1 MLGMAIDICI
11 RGAGVVGMTLAL
23 LLARARIRVGL
34 VRSAPVGLP
43 TQPGHLAQAAQND
56 TRDTRDTRD
65 IRAFAL
71 NAASR
76 ATLASLRAWPEQ
88 ASPVLHM
95 RVHGDTALAGA
106 EAADVAGDRAENVA
120 ESMAESAVASKAG
133 FTGAGRFANP
143 SRHTSASVVHFDA
156 SAMGADALAWIVD
169 ASVLEQRLRDALS
182 FAPEVTWLDAPHS
195 AALTVICEGRSS
207 ASRAAAGLSFTQ
219 TPDGPTAIA
228 ATLDTDAPHQST
240 AWQWM
245 QGAGTDGAEVAGGAE
260 DTAGKAAGGVCALLP
275 RAGNSVALVWSVDH
289 AHAQHLLALDEAE
302 FCRQLQAACGNALGA
317 MRLTSQR
324 AAWPLHMA
332 QASRWVGVGL
342 DVDTISQATPQP
354 MPQATWALAGDAAH
368 AVHPLAGQGLNL
380 GLADVAALAHIL
392 STKAYFRS
400 YGDMRLLRSYE
411 RARSG
416 DAAALRLATDGLQRL
431 FASSDPRVRTLRN
444 WGLRGFDA
452 LGPLKTRVMRQAMGV

>member
-1 MLGMAIDICI
+1 MAIDICI

-34 VRSAPVGLP
+34 VRSAQAGLPVQPGPP
-43 TQPGHLAQAAQND
+43 TQPDRLAQAAPSD
-56 TRDTRDTRD
+56 IRDV
-65 IRAFAL
+65 RAFAL

-95 RVHGDTALAGA
+95 RVYGDAALAGA
-106 EAADVAGDRAENVA
+106 EAAHT
-120 ESMAESAVASKAG
+120 AESAVASTEG
-133 FTGAGRFANP
+133 FTEPGRPAHP
-143 SRHTSASVVHFDA
+143 SRHTSASAVHFDA
-156 SAMGADALAWIVD
+156 AAMGADALAWIVD

-182 FAPEVTWLDAPHS
+182 FAPEVTWLDAPDS

-207 ASRAAAGLSFTQ
+207 ASRAAAGLSFTE
-219 TPDGPTAIA
+219 TPYGQTAIA

-245 QGAGTDGAEVAGGAE
+245 QGATPDGAEGVERATGSV
-260 DTAGKAAGGVCALLP
+260 GKAAGGVCALLP

-289 AHAQHLLALDEAE
+289 AYAQHLLALDEAE
-302 FCRQLQAACGNALGA
+302 FCSQLQAACGNALGT

-324 AAWPLHMA
+324 ATWPLHMA

-342 DVDTISQATPQP
+342 DADTTAQAMPQATPQ
-354 MPQATWALAGDAAH
+354 AAWALAGDAAH

-380 GLADVAALAHIL
+380 GLADVAALAHIV

-400 YGDMRLLRSYE
+400 YGNMRLLRSYE